1 VGAQAGEQLHGLQQI
16 GFPFPIG
23 TDHQQPRSLQLQF
36 KAGDIAEV
44 EQLQAMQPDGSG
56 AVCG

>member
-1 VGAQAGEQLHGLQQI
+1 MGAQAGEQLHGLQEI

-23 TDHQQPRSLQLQF
+23 ADHEQPRSLQLQLEP
-36 KAGDIAEV
+36 GDIAEV
-44 EQLQAMQPDGSG
+44 EQLQAVQPDGSG